1 MLKITFIRYAQNNLF
16 STVIF
21 NIAFQPR
28 VCYFALLKEKLEYTK
43 GAIKRRKSKE
53 DRQCNGQKKKD
64 KQRIR
69 IVGVVISVFASSE
82 VDQIVDS
89 NQRL

>member
-1 MLKITFIRYAQNNLF
+1 M
-16 STVIF
+16 
-21 NIAFQPR
+21 
-28 VCYFALLKEKLEYTK
+28 
-43 GAIKRRKSKE
+43 IKR
-53 DRQCNGQKKKD
+53 KKD